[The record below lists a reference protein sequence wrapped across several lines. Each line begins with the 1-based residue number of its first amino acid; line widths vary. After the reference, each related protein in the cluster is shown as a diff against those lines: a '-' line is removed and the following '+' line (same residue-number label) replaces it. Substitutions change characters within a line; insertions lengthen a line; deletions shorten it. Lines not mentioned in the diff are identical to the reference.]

1 VHQQLKYFVYFYYD
15 KNDSLLYIGKAVD
28 VGARWNG
35 HAEPWKSEVC
45 KIGVVSCPD
54 RAAMDVL
61 ESYYIAKMP
70 TKYNKA
76 GTQHGHTM
84 LDFPNLPAPK
94 FYSLDQFKREFVI
107 QQGTHEAP
115 PPIVERLHA
124 AGMEILEL
132 GPRVNLFDEDLL
144 SKDLDK
150 VCFRYRDF
158 YLVSKYSPIP
168 GRRIKKSEQ
177 HLTHRTNQVL
187 RIAKNYFA
195 NPNLQIVDISNERSR
210 HILYLPAQEV
220 SELEYELDEI
230 WKIASLYDFHVIK
243 PHGRRENFPSLR
255 CHFHALIHYAETA
268 ELKSN
273 NMWVISS
280 EWYKN
285 VPASAFHPVMR
296 RDVFY
301 YDFDEMIKAVEEKYY
316 GTCYLHE

>member
-1 VHQQLKYFVYFYYD
+1 MNNQSKHSVYFYYD
-15 KNDSLLYIGKAVD
+15 KYDCLLYIGKAVD

-76 GTQHGHTM
+76 GTKHGYTM
-84 LDFPNLPAPK
+84 LDFPNLPDPK

-150 VCFRYRDF
+150 ICFRYQGF
-158 YLVSKYSPIP
+158 YLVSRFSPIP
-168 GRRIKKSEQ
+168 SRRIKKSEQ
-177 HLTHRTNQVL
+177 HLTHRTNRAL

-195 NPNLQIVDISNERSR
+195 NPTLQIVELTDEMEQHTMRCAASEEQENE
-210 HILYLPAQEV
+210 LM
-220 SELEYELDEI
+220 EL
-230 WKIASLYDFHVIK
+230 WRIASLYDFHIIK
-243 PHGRRENFPSLR
+243 PQGRRETFPSLR
-255 CHFHALIHYAETA
+255 HHNCAMIDHVTAETGESDDKLVV
-268 ELKSN
+268 ELR
-273 NMWVISS
+273 
-280 EWYKN
+280 WYKKI
-285 VPASAFHPVMR
+285 PPDAFYPVMG
-296 RDVFY
+296 RDAFY
-301 YDFDEMIKAVEEKYY
+301 YDFDEMIKVVEEKYY